1 MMDKFWRYLPAACAL
16 LMFVVVAVVDPA
28 LAGAPW
34 WTFNESG
41 LWIALAFPLVPWFI
55 CAAIA
60 VWVSLGTRSRTVILL
75 LSLMSL
81 TSGIIPA
88 FIWTLL
94 LNDVYPEAEQ
104 LGLSLA
110 IPTIAGTTL
119 LVLLVGLGIRR
130 AWRATRVSRDAAP
143 G

>member
-1 MMDKFWRYLPAACAL
+1 MVNRFWRYLPAACAL

-34 WTFNESG
+34 WTLNESG

-60 VWVSLGTRSRTVILL
+60 LWVSRGTRSRTVLLL

-88 FIWTLL
+88 FIWALL
-94 LNDVYPEAEQ
+94 LHDVYPEARK
-104 LGLSLA
+104 LGISLA
-110 IPTIAGTTL
+110 IPTIAGMTL
-119 LVLLVGLGIRR
+119 LMLLVGLALRR
-130 AWRATRVSRDAAP
+130 ARRATRVSRDAAP